1 MGEFTEGVGPTVPP
15 ARPWGVHPAPDRS
28 SSPAQLGPPVVR
40 VLDPSPNP
48 QRRAGEI
55 IPPRG
60 GRDAVT
66 LPRPPGRGRGL
77 RTATPQRTA
86 PPRRVDGQRGA
97 GGVPAQP
104 PWVILAWTGMTLVDA
119 RKRRPREWLRQVG
132 TLPSHAKVGII
143 DDRPLS
149 RLRLRRLAR
158 RWNLLVERELIL
170 APSVDA
176 PVAVLEDTEWAVRR
190 YWRTVPAS
198 SARQT
203 FGASGLISVLPISL
217 VRALPWSWTGLMSP
231 HRILLARLR

>member
-1 MGEFTEGVGPTVPP
+1 MGEFAEDSGPPVPA
-15 ARPWGVHPAPDRS
+15 ARPWGADPAPDRS
-28 SSPAQLGPPVVR
+28 STPAQLGSPVVR

-77 RTATPQRTA
+77 RTATPQ
-86 PPRRVDGQRGA
+86 PVNGQRGV

-104 PWVILAWTGMTLVDA
+104 PWVILAWTGMTLIDA
-119 RKRRPREWLRQVG
+119 RQRRPREWLRQVG
-132 TLPSHAKVGII
+132 TLPSHARVGII

-217 VRALPWSWTGLMSP
+217 VRSLPWSWTGLMSP